1 MVGTAVLGAALG
13 TGTALLIAM
22 TIVVYKYYNLKKR
35 SKEWHSLDNMQ
46 LPLMLDKYNKSIYPL
61 LRRTEKVLKK
71 HPETVLRRNPH
82 CPILDGRPS
91 MSGISPASCWMTHK
105 RLESWA
111 RAAKE
116 RALGNSYHHHP
127 AIGKG
132 DKNGKNDSN
141 SSSSLEEF
149 NVEKELLNQGPPSQA
164 SSTQDVAS
172 DVLKSTSEAGASAH
186 VPPPTLQHQ
195 SKSYPAGQ
203 PLLCRTPSV
212 SSQSSLDS
220 TASKQGHRG
229 SSPQI
234 RTFAPD
240 GKTTFHYHHEA
251 THTSSYPLRN
261 SSRSPSPLRA
271 ASLDIRCSSPGTA
284 HGLADIRT
292 PSPSQSSL
300 TSLTGSGFCVENDR
314 YVENVACVCS
324 GGSTSSCNSPVPPSP
339 RTGLGRCLSP
349 LFIHRTV
356 TVPDS
361 SAAAPPA
368 SPLGAIQPDL
378 YLKKDGPL
386 FISVPKESPS
396 LGRLHLRLS
405 YDFDKSDLVVHLI
418 EAHDLA
424 SSDQGGFSDP
434 YVRLTLSPEV
444 DSRKRQTNICRNDP
458 NPLFDQHFKFPVS
471 HEELQSKTL
480 ILQVFDYD
488 RFSRNDVIGE
498 VSMVMSEF
506 DVANSVE
513 IWGEITKNKKPRED
527 MQEVLVSLK
536 LQTFV
541 KVYLIINGKRT
552 KKKKTVVKKGTSNP
566 IWNEALTFTLSANN
580 IANAAVEIS
589 IFDQGTDIIVNNILI
604 GICTI
609 GPKETGPEKDHWI
622 DMTQSPRKA
631 IACWHTI
638 R

>member
-1 MVGTAVLGAALG
+1 MVGTAVFGAALG

-22 TIVVYKYYNLKKR
+22 TIVVYKYYSLKKK
-35 SKEWHSLDNMQ
+35 SKEWHSLDKMP
-46 LPLMLDKYNKSIYPL
+46 LPPTLERFNKPFYPL
-61 LRRTEKVLKK
+61 LKTEFNI
-71 HPETVLRRNPH
+71 E
-82 CPILDGRPS
+82 
-91 MSGISPASCWMTHK
+91 
-105 RLESWA
+105 
-111 RAAKE
+111 KE
-116 RALGNSYHHHP
+116 HLNVQP
-127 AIGKG
+127 PQ
-132 DKNGKNDSN
+132 N
-141 SSSSLEEF
+141 SSAQDLTAEILKTPLE
-149 NVEKELLNQGPPSQA
+149 VC
-164 SSTQDVAS
+164 
-172 DVLKSTSEAGASAH
+172 SAH
-186 VPPPTLQHQ
+186 VPPPALQHQ
-195 SKSYPAGQ
+195 SKSYPTGQ

-240 GKTTFHYHHEA
+240 GKTTFHHHHEA
-251 THTSSYPLRN
+251 THTASYPLRT

-284 HGLADIRT
+284 HALSELRT

-300 TSLTGSGFCVENDR
+300 ASLT
-314 YVENVACVCS
+314 
-324 GGSTSSCNSPVPPSP
+324 GGSTSSCNSPVPASP

-356 TVPDS
+356 TVPDTTGVP
-361 SAAAPPA
+361 PPA

-378 YLKKDGPL
+378 YLRKDGPL
-386 FISVPKESPS
+386 FIAAPKSSPS
-396 LGRLHLRLS
+396 LGRLHFRLS

-424 SSDQGGFSDP
+424 SSDQGGFNDP
-434 YVRLTLSPEV
+434 YVRLTLTPEV

-488 RFSRNDVIGE
+488 RFSRNDIIGE
-498 VSMVMSEF
+498 VSVVMSEF

-513 IWGEITKNKKPRED
+513 IWGEITRNKKPKED
-527 MQEVLVSLK
+527 TQEILVSLSYLPSAERLTVVLLK
-536 LQTFV
+536 ARNLSMAQCKGNTDLQTFV
-541 KVYLIINGKRT
+541 KVYLIVNGKRS
-552 KKKKTVVKKGTSNP
+552 KKKKTATKKGSCNP
-566 IWNEALTFTLSANN
+566 VWNEALTFTLAANN
-580 IANAAVEIS
+580 VGNAAIELSV
-589 IFDQGTDIIVNNILI
+589 FDQGTDIIVNNSLI
-604 GICTI
+604 GSCTI
-609 GPKETGPEKDHWI
+609 GPKESGPEKDHWI

-631 IACWHTI
+631 IACWHTV